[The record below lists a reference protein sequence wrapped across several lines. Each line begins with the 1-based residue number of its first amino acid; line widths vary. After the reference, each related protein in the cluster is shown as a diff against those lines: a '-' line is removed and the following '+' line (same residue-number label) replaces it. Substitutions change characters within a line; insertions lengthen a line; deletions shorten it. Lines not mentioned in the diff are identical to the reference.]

1 MRKGLNMKMAAVSLL
16 LSSMMACTG
25 GATSNNACCN
35 GNGEGNCAEACNGTC
50 QNSCNQQTCK
60 TKKDMKYS
68 KKYTNADFYKD
79 GKFQQDVAM
88 AAMKDMFDFYGVP
101 FTELMAK
108 DMWVTDFGLGDFENV
123 GMGGIFWINDSEY
136 KYFAHAIYLL
146 PGQMI
151 PEHAHVAT
159 KFPAK
164 HESWMVEKGWVYNFS
179 EVGEE
184 TPNAPAIPAGHG
196 PIKSKNFVVQKVGD
210 VLRLKKLETFH
221 FMMAGPEGAIVDEW
235 ACYHDND
242 GLRFTNTKA
251 AL

>member
-1 MRKGLNMKMAAVSLL
+1 MKKGLSIKSMAVGLL
-16 LSSMMACTG
+16 LSSMVACTG
-25 GATSNNACCN
+25 NKTTSDATCCSGENGCTEQCKCSNDSN
-35 GNGEGNCAEACNGTC
+35 C
-50 QNSCNQQTCK
+50 QN
-60 TKKDMKYS
+60 KKEMTYS

-79 GKFQQDVAM
+79 GKFDQQVAIE
-88 AAMKDMFDFYGVP
+88 AMKDMFKFYDVP

-123 GMGGIFWINDSEY
+123 GMGGIFWINDAEHG
-136 KYFAHAIYLL
+136 YFAHAIYLL

-151 PEHAHVAT
+151 PEHAHVKT

-179 EVGEE
+179 VIGDE
-184 TPNAPAIPAGHG
+184 TPNAPAIPANHG
-196 PIKSKNFVVQKVGD
+196 PIKSKNFAVQKVGD
-210 VLRLKKLETFH
+210 VLRLKELESFH

-242 GLRFTNTKA
+242 GLRFTNPKA
-251 AL
+251 SL